1 MAIGSDETIDI
12 AIRARYDGIK
22 QSIDELKRLGNQLTA
37 IDKQLRSGLNSDALN
52 KQFAET
58 AKQFDKV
65 AKAVKTG
72 SSDSSKSIATVTA
85 QVQRLNAEMSKAQQS
100 KGVGFVGA
108 KTDQRGFKQYQQSME
123 AVGTPVMGGA
133 KNIGMLV
140 RNMRN
145 LNTSLGDTSKAGILT
160 KASFDAVAKGGSVAF
175 MSPLTKSEQ
184 LSVKLKSLRANIE
197 GLTQSMQSMAKDR
210 QWIGRQMI
218 EGITLPIVGMGTMA
232 VRSFMSVQSELIQL
246 KKVTEFGEGQAS
258 ADKFYDSLVNG
269 TKGIREMSKEFGIG
283 RKSATALFKDVAA
296 LGVDGEQDIKAFA
309 NAVSEI
315 AMVGDVDTDTAM
327 QFFRTMNA
335 IFAGGKTNTEGLAE
349 TRDLMAQ
356 MSAVADETSLQLKD
370 LAAAFPE
377 VAPVMNQMGFSA
389 AGVAASLAGMY
400 KRGIPA
406 TEAAHGLKFA
416 LQRLVSPT
424 KDSAEL
430 IDKMGFS
437 FFDASGKIKKADVEI
452 MALAKNLSPE
462 NMSAE
467 ASSKA
472 MGELFGLRQTARM
485 QSFFQDVNIGR
496 KELEAFTA
504 GTLKAADMTSDYA
517 RGLVAAGFGVKGAV
531 GPINRYNKALEEIK
545 KDPTT
550 GLKRLK
556 AAFDDFKVQLGA
568 TIAPALLQVGEQLTK
583 LLDAFTNLP
592 AGMQMAVVGAAGFLA
607 VLGPIRYMSAQ
618 ATHAISSMAQMAVKV
633 LPKMAELSTGAAAMM
648 TSAGRRDYAM
658 LGTRNVDLLSR
669 KDARRLK
676 YGFPTAGEKAAK
688 AAKVAGASALGPET
702 AATGTLTSAKEA
714 LTAAST
720 QVAAAE
726 SAEIAAHHANTAAM
740 TTQAIATNKGAA
752 FDSKL
757 LRWRNLN
764 TGAIISQTEALKIM
778 TLQQQAAHFTAP
790 LRPGYTPPVVKPMSQ
805 AAIGANMA
813 SQYDAIIKKAQAAA
827 IAQRQQQAFADL
839 ATKAQVLNAQR
850 IASLPPPPVYKT
862 PLIAGDSAGKT
873 SAIFKSLWTSVNT
886 TFFKPVGN
894 AAVKA
899 KNQIVAMGTAIQA
912 SSAGQAVAGGFAAT
926 AGAFT
931 KGRKGKLGSDV
942 AGMAAASNL
951 GPVGKAFGGL
961 GKIFGKF
968 TGALAIGT
976 GPIGKV
982 LTLLLRFN
990 KITLILSVVA
1000 GAIAFVVMMFKGM
1013 KTNWEAV
1020 MAKIQPGIDAIKAA
1034 FGRLKE
1040 TFAGV
1045 FEKMMGI
1052 FGQLGSGAE
1061 KGAGAAS
1068 AFEGIGGIIGA
1079 VFEGIASAIDFVG
1092 TVIQF
1097 IWPFFEK
1104 TAYIVKNTVGFI
1116 AALFKGEWVKAF
1128 MFALAVVYE
1137 WVRPVLV
1144 AFDIVVKGVAQ
1155 ALSSLLGL
1163 VSKIPF
1169 VGNSLKGAAK
1179 AVEAFSDTGIVGML
1193 DDKLRTGLGGVFGPG
1208 TTGPA
1213 KKEAKKAGGEIGDTL
1228 GEAINS
1234 GAGDAADGESW
1245 VKKWTDKV
1253 VSVLEKELDKIRK
1266 SAVDALEKTHEAA
1279 LKVYDDRIKAIDDQ
1293 EKAEEK
1299 LFKTEEYLA
1308 RKRDLLAKRNLDNQN
1323 YQKERA
1329 LAIYEGRYN
1338 DARMLDI
1345 QERVNKE
1352 AYAKD
1357 LTDIE
1362 NSRAKDLLK
1371 ETRDNLKDL
1380 INLEKDAAKERF
1392 DIQKKILEA
1401 YLDEILKM
1409 TPLTVGEMQSAMDRI
1424 NQVLS
1429 NVGAAWPEYARGAMD
1444 VFAEVFKNSN
1454 DEIVNEFRKSGEDA
1468 VLNWVAG
1475 FVSADALAAIK
1486 AQLSKNGGGASGPGG
1501 GPSASE
1507 MTPELEAFLAS
1518 LPSKSSQA
1526 TPEELAAF
1534 VGTGQGFG
1542 TSEPGAT
1549 GIAPAAVAAKGSV
1562 EAAMIDLQKG
1572 LRNGIEVL
1580 YDKDVWAEAS
1590 KKVGEL
1596 VAASMGVATTQ
1607 VDPANKTAT
1616 LRPVGNPNEDKV
1628 KQAEEQRKQN
1638 DEANAAYKE
1647 ARAEI
1652 DKTTKTLK
1660 GYGKTWSDVI
1670 VNSTTNWPKI
1680 FSKSVDKVEIY
1691 QDALKQNWV
1700 NVNGKLTNTW
1710 GETGEIIQTE
1720 HGQMIKYMNAGQV
1733 KYEAVS
1739 VKTYTTAKEVFEE
1752 MISQGIKPG
1761 TEAAKVY
1768 EQKINDLGGAV
1779 AVIDG
1784 KSIFIP
1790 IRLDDWA
1797 FWSSIN
1803 NINKFLNTL
1812 ALKNR
1817 IIAMANLNP
1826 YGGGVIIKDSPYGG
1840 FTSQAAGGG
1849 PVMYFA
1855 PGSTDL
1861 SQGRQLATGGLVKA
1875 QKDGIIANIGEGG
1888 FDEFVIT
1895 TDPKYR
1901 ASNLGYLSAAA
1912 SKLGVKM
1919 ASGYA
1924 VKMASGG
1931 AYGMASGGMVTS
1943 SGSGSE
1949 YASGMGG
1956 DVYIN
1961 VDTFIGEEEWFA
1973 SMASKY
1979 NMKTVPRQRKI
1990 EGQQKRVVSSYNDR
2004 YRLR

>member
-1 MAIGSDETIDI
+1 MAVGSDETIDI
-12 AIRARYDGIK
+12 AIRARYEGINK
-22 QSIDELKRLGNQLTA
+22 AIDELKRLGSQLTA

-58 AKQFDKV
+58 ARQFDKV

-85 QVQRLNAEMSKAQQS
+85 QFQRLNAEMKKAQDS
-100 KGVGFVGA
+100 KGVGFIGA
-108 KTDQRGFKQYQQSME
+108 KTDAAGFKQYQKGME
-123 AVGTPVMGGA
+123 TVGTPVMGGA

-145 LNTSLGDTSKAGILT
+145 LNASLGDTSKAGILT

-184 LSVKLKSLRANIE
+184 LSVKLKSLRANVE

-232 VRSFMSVQSELIQL
+232 VRSFMSVQSEMIQL
-246 KKVTEFGEGQAS
+246 KKVTEFGEGKAS
-258 ADKFYDSLVNG
+258 ADAFYDSLVNG
-269 TKGIREMSKEFGIG
+269 TQGIREMSREFGIG

-296 LGVDGEQDIKAFA
+296 LGVDGEQDIKAFS

-315 AMVGDVDTDTAM
+315 ALVGDVDTSTAM

-335 IFAGGKTNTEGLAE
+335 IFAGGKTNAQGLAE

-356 MSAVADETSLQLKD
+356 MSAVADETSLQLGD
-370 LAAAFPE
+370 LAQAFPE
-377 VAPVMNQMGFSA
+377 VAPVMAQMGFSA

-424 KDSAEL
+424 KDAGEL
-430 IDKMGFS
+430 INKMGFT
-437 FFDASGKIKKADVEI
+437 FFDASGNIKKADIEI
-452 MALAKNLSPE
+452 MAMAKNLE
-462 NMSAE
+462 EGMSAE
-467 ASSKA
+467 GASKA
-472 MGELFGLRQTARM
+472 LGELFGLRQSARM
-485 QSFFQDVNIGR
+485 KSYFQDVNIGR

-592 AGMQMAVVGAAGFLA
+592 AGMQIAIVGAAGFLA

-618 ATHAISSMAQMAVKV
+618 ATHAISSMGQVAVKV
-633 LPKMAELSTGAAAMM
+633 LPKMAQMSVEASAMM
-648 TSAGRRDYAM
+648 AAAGRRDFAM
-658 LGTRNVDLLSR
+658 VGTRAVDLLSR

-676 YGFPTAGEKAAK
+676 YGLPTMGEK

-764 TGAIISQTEALKIM
+764 TGAIISQTEALKMM
-778 TLQQQAAHFTAP
+778 TIQQKAAHFTAP

-873 SAIFKSLWTSVNT
+873 RDIFKSLWTSANT
-886 TFFKPVGN
+886 TFFTPIGN
-894 AAVKA
+894 AASKA
-899 KNQIVAMGTAIQA
+899 KNQIVAMGTAIKA
-912 SSAGQAVAGGFAAT
+912 SSAGQAVSGGFAAT

-951 GPVGKAFGGL
+951 GPVGKMFGGL

-968 TGALAIGT
+968 TGVLSIGT
-976 GPIGKV
+976 GPIGKI
-982 LTLLLRFN
+982 LTLFLRFN
-990 KITLILSVVA
+990 KVTLILSAVA
-1000 GAIAFVVMMFKGM
+1000 GIIAFVVMMFKGM

-1020 MAKIQPGIDAIKAA
+1020 MAKIKPGIDAIKTA
-1034 FGRLKE
+1034 FEKLKE

-1045 FEKMMGI
+1045 FEKMTGI
-1052 FGQLGSGAE
+1052 FGQLGTGAE
-1061 KGAGAAS
+1061 EGKGAAS
-1068 AFEGIGGIIGA
+1068 AFEGIGGIIGK
-1079 VFEGIASAIDFVG
+1079 VFEGVAAAIGFVG
-1092 TVIQF
+1092 TVINF
-1097 IWPFFEK
+1097 IMPYFE
-1104 TAYIVKNTVGFI
+1104 TIAYIVKNTVGFI
-1116 AALFKGEWVKAF
+1116 SSLFQGEWKQAF
-1128 MFALAVVYE
+1128 MFFVAIVYE
-1137 WVRPVLV
+1137 AIRPIGL
-1144 AFDIVVKGVAQ
+1144 AFDVMLKAIAQ
-1155 ALSSLLGL
+1155 GISSALGFIKKIINNLKDIPGLG
-1163 VSKIPF
+1163 F
-1169 VGNSLKGAAK
+1169 LKGWAKSIGEAQK
-1179 AVEAFSDTGIVGML
+1179 AVEGFSDTGVIGML
-1193 DDKLRTGLGGVFGPG
+1193 DEKLRGGLGGVFGPG

-1213 KKEAKKAGGEIGDTL
+1213 KKQAEKAGGDIGNTL
-1228 GEAINS
+1228 GEAINT
-1234 GAGDAADGESW
+1234 GAGDSADGESW
-1245 VKKWTDKV
+1245 VKKWIEKV
-1253 VSVLEKELDKIRK
+1253 VSQIDKQLEKIRK
-1266 SAVDALEKTHEAA
+1266 SATDALEKAHEAA
-1279 LKVYDDRIKAIDDQ
+1279 LKVYDDRIKAIEDQ

-1299 LFKTEEYLA
+1299 LYRTEEYLA
-1308 RKRDLLAKRNLDNQN
+1308 NKRNLLAKRNIDNQN
-1323 YQKERA
+1323 YQKEKA

-1338 DARMLDI
+1338 DARMLDLK
-1345 QERVNKE
+1345 ERADKQSYSDE
-1352 AYAKD
+1352 
-1357 LTDIE
+1357 LTGIE
-1362 NSRAKDLLK
+1362 NSRSKDLLK
-1371 ETRDNLKDL
+1371 EARDGLKE
-1380 INLEKDAAKERF
+1380 IITAEKEAAKTRF
-1392 DIQKKILEA
+1392 DIQKQSFED
-1401 YLDEILKM
+1401 YLDLLFEMTPVTVQQFQTMMDQINEVLQQNGATWPGYAETAMSRMGEALRKANKDVINEFNRSENNPLLQWVAAFAEPEVVRILKE
-1409 TPLTVGEMQSAMDRI
+1409 G
-1424 NQVLS
+1424 
-1429 NVGAAWPEYARGAMD
+1429 
-1444 VFAEVFKNSN
+1444 
-1454 DEIVNEFRKSGEDA
+1454 
-1468 VLNWVAG
+1468 
-1475 FVSADALAAIK
+1475 
-1486 AQLSKNGGGASGPGG
+1486 LSKATGGGGGFDGSGGGAT
-1501 GPSASE
+1501 AK
-1507 MTPELEAFLAS
+1507 TPEQELQDFLAS

-1526 TPEELAAF
+1526 TPEELAAW
-1534 VGTGQGFG
+1534 VGTGQGMG
-1542 TSEPGAT
+1542 NSERSTSPSFDEVRRNTTDALSPLDQA
-1549 GIAPAAVAAKGSV
+1549 IALLKQGVDITDTSKYLFAK
-1562 EAAMIDLQKG
+1562 
-1572 LRNGIEVL
+1572 EVI
-1580 YDKDVWAEAS
+1580 
-1590 KKVGEL
+1590 
-1596 VAASMGVATTQ
+1596 
-1607 VDPANKTAT
+1607 
-1616 LRPVGNPNEDKV
+1616 
-1628 KQAEEQRKQN
+1628 
-1638 DEANAAYKE
+1638 DEAKKRIKESNESKPQGSEQGGNENKLTTSGEAPVVETGLAYKE

-1652 DKTTKTLK
+1652 DKTTAKLK
-1660 GYGKTWSDVI
+1660 EYGKNWSNVV
-1670 VNSTTNWPKI
+1670 VNNTTNWPKI

-1761 TEAAKVY
+1761 TEAARVY
-1768 EQKINDLGGAV
+1768 EEKINDLGGAV

-1797 FWSSIN
+1797 FWSSADRVS
-1803 NINKFLNTL
+1803 KFLNSL

-1817 IIAMANLNP
+1817 IIASVGLSGA
-1826 YGGGVIIKDSPYGG
+1826 GITVKDTPDGG
-1840 FTSQAAGGG
+1840 FTTQYAGG
-1849 PVMYFA
+1849 PVLYYA

-1861 SQGRQLATGGLVKA
+1861 SQGRRLATGGLVKA

-1888 FDEFVIT
+1888 FDEYVIT

-1901 ASNLGYLSAAA
+1901 ASNLGFLSAAA

-1919 ASGYA
+1919 ASGA
-1924 VKMASGG
+1924 AIKA
-1931 AYGMASGGMVTS
+1931 ASGGMFTMGGS
-1943 SGSGSE
+1943 SGSSSE
-1949 YASGMGG
+1949 YAAGMGG

>member
-1 MAIGSDETIDI
+1 MPVGSDETIEI

-22 QSIDELKRLGNQLTA
+22 NSIDELKKLGAQLTA

-65 AKAVKTG
+65 AQVVKTG
-72 SSDSSKSIATVTA
+72 SADSSRSIATVTS
-85 QVQRLNAEMSKAQQS
+85 QVQQLNAEMKKAQQS

-108 KTDQRGFKQYQQSME
+108 KTDPAGFKQYQESMKNI
-123 AVGTPVMGGA
+123 GTPAMGGA

-145 LNTSLGDTSKAGILT
+145 LNSSLGDTTKAGILT
-160 KASFDAVAKGGSVAF
+160 KASFDAVSKGGSIAF

-184 LSVKLKSLRANIE
+184 LNVKLKSLRANIE
-197 GLTQSMQSMAKDR
+197 GLTQSMQSMAKDK

-218 EGITLPIVGMGTMA
+218 EGITLPIVGLGTMA
-232 VRSFMSVQSELIQL
+232 VRSFMSVQSEMIQL
-246 KKVTEFGEGQAS
+246 KKVTEFGEGKES

-269 TKGIREMSKEFGIG
+269 AKGIREMSREFGIG
-283 RKSATALFKDVAA
+283 RKSATSLFKDVAA

-309 NAVSEI
+309 NAVSEV

-496 KELEAFTA
+496 KELEAYTA
-504 GTLKAADMTSDYA
+504 GTMKAADMTSDYA

-568 TIAPALLQVGEQLTK
+568 SIAPALLQFGEQLTK

-592 AGMQMAVVGAAGFLA
+592 AGIQMAVIGAAGFLA
-607 VLGPIRYMSAQ
+607 VLGPVRYMSAQ
-618 ATHAISSMAQMAVKV
+618 ATHAISSMGQMAVKV
-633 LPKMAELSTGAAAMM
+633 LPKMAQMSTEAAAMM
-648 TSAGRRDYAM
+648 TSIGRRDFAM

-669 KDARRLK
+669 KDTRRLK
-676 YGFPTAGEKAAK
+676 YGLPIAGEKAAK
-688 AAKVAGASALGPET
+688 AAKVAGVSALAPET

-714 LTAAST
+714 LTAASVK
-720 QVAAAE
+720 VAAAE
-726 SAEIAAHHANTAAM
+726 TAEVAAHNSNTAAM
-740 TTQAIATNKGAA
+740 GAQAVAMNKGVKWDQRMAGGRGSWV
-752 FDSKL
+752 D
-757 LRWRNLN
+757 LN
-764 TGAIISQTEALKIM
+764 TKKTIGYTRALELM
-778 TLQQQAAHFTAP
+778 TQQQKAAHFTAP
-790 LRPGYTPPVVKPMSQ
+790 LRPGYTPPVAKPMSK
-805 AAIGANMA
+805 AAIGASMT
-813 SQYDAIIKKAQAAA
+813 SQYDDIIKKAKAASA
-827 IAQRQQQAFADL
+827 AQKQQQAFSNLTTTVQA
-839 ATKAQVLNAQR
+839 LNAKKT
-850 IASLPPPPVYKT
+850 ATATSSAAMGFGSLTGGVG
-862 PLIAGDSAGKT
+862 AQ
-873 SAIFKSLWTSVNT
+873 FKSLGTSANN
-886 TFFKPVGN
+886 TFFKP
-894 AAVKA
+894 
-899 KNQIVAMGTAIQA
+899 IGTAAAKTKKQLVDMAKAAKISAVGQGA
-912 SSAGQAVAGGFAAT
+912 SSLMGGT
-926 AGAFT
+926 IGAFG
-931 KGRKGKLGSDV
+931 KGRKGELAAGAATALPLGK
-942 AGMAAASNL
+942 
-951 GPVGKAFGGL
+951 VGKTFGGL
-961 GKIFGKF
+961 GKIFGVF
-968 TGALAIGT
+968 TGKLNIVKGPLGT
-976 GPIGKV
+976 IISLFLK
-982 LTLLLRFN
+982 FN
-990 KITLILSVVA
+990 KITLILTVVA
-1000 GAIAFVVMMFKGM
+1000 GAIAFIVMMFKGM

-1052 FGQLGSGAE
+1052 FGQLGTGAE
-1061 KGAGAAS
+1061 EGKGAAS
-1068 AFEGIGGIIGA
+1068 AFEGIGGIIGT

-1092 TVIQF
+1092 TVIEF
-1097 IWPFFEK
+1097 IWPFFER
-1104 TAYIVKNTVGFI
+1104 TAYIVKNTIGFI
-1116 AALFKGEWVKAF
+1116 AALFKGQWKQAF

-1137 WVRPVLV
+1137 WVRPVLI

-1213 KKEAKKAGGEIGDTL
+1213 KTEAKKAGGDIGDTL
-1228 GEAINS
+1228 GEAIND

-1245 VKKWTDKV
+1245 VKKWTETV
-1253 VSVLEKELDKIRK
+1253 VSEIDKQLEKLKK
-1266 SAVDALEKTHEAA
+1266 SATDALEKAHEAA
-1279 LKVYDDRIKAIDDQ
+1279 LKVYDERIKAIEDQ
-1293 EKAEEK
+1293 EKAEER
-1299 LFKTEEYLA
+1299 LFRTEEYLA
-1308 RKRDLLAKRNLDNQN
+1308 KKRDLLAKRNLDNQN
-1323 YQKERA
+1323 YQKDRA

-1338 DARMLDI
+1338 DARMLDL
-1345 QERVNKE
+1345 QEQVNKKSYSDE
-1352 AYAKD
+1352 
-1357 LTDIE
+1357 LTSIE
-1362 NSRAKDLLK
+1362 DSRSKDLLK
-1371 ETRDNLKDL
+1371 EVRDGLKEQ
-1380 INLEKDAAKERF
+1380 INAEKEAAKARF
-1392 DIQKKILEA
+1392 DIQKQSFEDYLEEL
-1401 YLDEILKM
+1401 YKM
-1409 TPLTVGEMQSAMDRI
+1409 TPVTVGQFQSMMDQINGVLQQSGANWPGYAETAMDRMRVALSDANKKII
-1424 NQVLS
+1424 NEFNRTENNPLLQWV
-1429 NVGAAWPEYARGAMD
+1429 AA
-1444 VFAEVFKNSN
+1444 FAEPEVVRILK
-1454 DEIVNEFRKSGEDA
+1454 EG
-1468 VLNWVAG
+1468 
-1475 FVSADALAAIK
+1475 
-1486 AQLSKNGGGASGPGG
+1486 LSKATGGSTNGSTGGAQTLTK
-1501 GPSASE
+1501 E
-1507 MTPELEAFLAS
+1507 EADFLAS

-1526 TPEELAAF
+1526 TPEELAAW
-1534 VGTGQGFG
+1534 VGTGQGLG

-1549 GIAPAAVAAKGSV
+1549 GAAPAAVAAKGSV

-1596 VAASMGVATTQ
+1596 VAASMGVATVQLDPSNKQ
-1607 VDPANKTAT
+1607 VT
-1616 LRPVGNPNEDKV
+1616 LRSGSVNPNEDKV
-1628 KQAEEQRKQN
+1628 KQDQEQKKQN
-1638 DEANAAYKE
+1638 DKANASYKE

-1652 DKTTKTLK
+1652 DKTTKELK
-1660 GYGKTWSDVI
+1660 KYGKTWSDVV
-1670 VNSTTNWPKI
+1670 VNNTTNWPKI
-1680 FSKSVDKVEIY
+1680 FSKSVDKIEIY

-1700 NVNGKLTNTW
+1700 EVNGKLTNTF

-1739 VKTYTTAKEVFEE
+1739 VKTYTTAKEVFEQ

-1855 PGSTDL
+1855 PGATDL
-1861 SQGRQLATGGLVKA
+1861 SQGVRLATGGLVKA

-1919 ASGYA
+1919 ASGA
-1924 VKMASGG
+1924 AIKA
-1931 AYGMASGGMVTS
+1931 ASGGMFTS
-1943 SGSGSE
+1943 TGASGSSAE

>member
-1 MAIGSDETIDI
+1 MALGSDETIDI

-22 QSIDELKRLGNQLTA
+22 QSIDQLKRLGNQLTA

-58 AKQFDKV
+58 ARQFDKV

-108 KTDQRGFKQYQQSME
+108 KADPRGFKQYQQSME

-145 LNTSLGDTSKAGILT
+145 LNTSLVDTSKAGILT
-160 KASFDAVAKGGSVAF
+160 KASFDAVDKGGSVAF

-184 LSVKLKSLRANIE
+184 LNVKLKTLRANIE

-218 EGITLPIVGMGTMA
+218 EGITLPIVGMGTLA
-232 VRSFMSVQSELIQL
+232 VRSFMAVQSEMIQL
-246 KKVTEFGEGQAS
+246 KKVTEFGETKEN
-258 ADKFYDSLVNG
+258 ADAFYDSLVNG
-269 TKGIREMSKEFGIG
+269 TQGIREMSREFGIG
-283 RKSATALFKDVAA
+283 RKAATALFKDVAA
-296 LGVDGEQDIKAFA
+296 LGVDGEQDIKAFS

-315 AMVGDVDTDTAM
+315 ALVGDVDTSTAM
-327 QFFRTMNA
+327 HFFRTMNA
-335 IFAGGKTNTEGLAE
+335 IFAGGKTNAEGLAE

-356 MSAVADETSLQLKD
+356 MSAVADETSLQLGD
-370 LAAAFPE
+370 LAQAFPE
-377 VAPVMNQMGFSA
+377 VAPVMSQMGFSA
-389 AGVAASLAGMY
+389 AGVASSLAGMF

-424 KDSAEL
+424 KDAGEL
-430 IDKMGFS
+430 INKMGFT

-517 RGLVAAGFGVKGAV
+517 RGLAAAGFGVKGAV

-556 AAFDDFKVQLGA
+556 AAFDDFKIQLGA

-592 AGMQMAVVGAAGFLA
+592 AGMQIAIVGAAGFLA

-618 ATHAISSMAQMAVKV
+618 ATHAISSMGQVAVKV
-633 LPKMAELSTGAAAMM
+633 LPKMAQMSAEASVMMAA
-648 TSAGRRDYAM
+648 AGRRDFAM
-658 LGTRNVDLLSR
+658 VGTRAVDLLSR
-669 KDARRLK
+669 KDARRLR
-676 YGFPTAGEKAAK
+676 YGLPTMGEKAAK
-688 AAKVAGASALGPET
+688 LSGAFALGPET

-752 FDSKL
+752 FDAKT

-764 TGAIISQTEALKIM
+764 TGAIVSQTEALKMM
-778 TLQQQAAHFTAP
+778 TLQQKAAHFAAP
-790 LRPGYTPPVVKPMSQ
+790 LRPGYTPPVVKPMSK
-805 AAIGANMA
+805 AAIGTNMA

-850 IASLPPPPVYKT
+850 IASLPPPPVYKK

-873 SAIFKSLWTSVNT
+873 RDIFKSLWTSVNT
-886 TFFKPVGN
+886 TFFKPVGE

-912 SSAGQAVAGGFAAT
+912 SAAGQTAAGGFAAT

-931 KGRKGKLGSDV
+931 KGRKGNLGSDV
-942 AGMAAASNL
+942 AGMAAMGKL
-951 GPVGKAFGGL
+951 GPVGKTFGNL
-961 GKIFGKF
+961 GIMFGKF
-968 TGALAIGT
+968 TGAISIAE
-976 GPIGKV
+976 GPLGKL
-982 LTLLLRFN
+982 LTLFLRFN
-990 KITLILSVVA
+990 KVTLILTVVA
-1000 GAIAFVVMMFKGM
+1000 GVIASVVMMFKGM

-1061 KGAGAAS
+1061 EGKGAAS

-1092 TVIQF
+1092 TVIEF
-1097 IWPFFEK
+1097 IWPFFER
-1104 TAYIVKNTVGFI
+1104 TAYIVKNVVGFI
-1116 AALFKGEWVKAF
+1116 ASLFKGEWKQAF
-1128 MFALAVVYE
+1128 MFALATVYE

-1155 ALSSLLGL
+1155 AISTILDLM
-1163 VSKIPF
+1163 SKIPL
-1169 VGNSLKGAAK
+1169 VGDSVKGAAK
-1179 AVEAFSDTGIVGML
+1179 AVEEFSDTGIVGFL
-1193 DDKLRTGLGGVFGPG
+1193 DDKLRTGLGGIFGPG

-1213 KKEAKKAGGEIGDTL
+1213 EAAAEEAGGDIGNTL

-1245 VKKWTDKV
+1245 LKKWIDKV

-1279 LKVYDDRIKAIDDQ
+1279 LKVYDDRIKAIEDQ

-1299 LFKTEEYLA
+1299 LYKTEEYLA
-1308 RKRDLLAKRNLDNQN
+1308 KKRDLLAKRNLDNQN

-1338 DARMLDI
+1338 DARMLDL
-1345 QERVNKE
+1345 KE
-1352 AYAKD
+1352 QADKRSYSD
-1357 LTDIE
+1357 SLGDIE
-1362 NSRAKDLLK
+1362 DSRAKDLLK

-1380 INLEKDAAKERF
+1380 INLEKDSAKKRF

-1401 YLDEILKM
+1401 YLDQILEM

-1429 NVGAAWPEYARGAMD
+1429 NVGAAWPEYAQGAMG
-1444 VFAEVFKNSN
+1444 VFAEVFRKSN
-1454 DEIVNEFRKSGEDA
+1454 LEIVDEFRKSGEDA

-1486 AQLSKNGGGASGPGG
+1486 AQLSKNKGGGGGATTPGAPSVAAG
-1501 GPSASE
+1501 GA
-1507 MTPELEAFLAS
+1507 MTPELADFLAGLS
-1518 LPSKSSQA
+1518 PSNINNTVKDAAQRA
-1526 TPEELAAF
+1526 LDETAAAAAAAF
-1534 VGTGQGFG
+1534 GGAEYTPVEVNLGDYGNNVGKFLENT
-1542 TSEPGAT
+1542 TSEYFQLADGEIIDKNEAMTRQISGGALN
-1549 GIAPAAVAAKGSV
+1549 I
-1562 EAAMIDLQKG
+1562 
-1572 LRNGIEVL
+1572 
-1580 YDKDVWAEAS
+1580 
-1590 KKVGEL
+1590 
-1596 VAASMGVATTQ
+1596 VATTTKSLHTMYTKHGDGYRKMLSIMQ
-1607 VDPANKTAT
+1607 ASRKGFDASVLGSAAYTTQKVIRYQDKNGENWIEVNGVMRSESGKTAT
-1616 LRPVGNPNEDKV
+1616 AIKNSSGQITAVMTADAKRVEIANTTTFVGARSLMQEMIDKGL
-1628 KQAEEQRKQN
+1628 KPGQAETQLYIDKIN
-1638 DEANAAYKE
+1638 GMGFAIDWLNGKPIVVKIDMNTEAFWRNAALVSAY
-1647 ARAEI
+1647 
-1652 DKTTKTLK
+1652 TKSFE
-1660 GYGKTWSDVI
+1660 GRDSIAAQYGPQGSQV
-1670 VNSTTNWPKI
+1670 
-1680 FSKSVDKVEIY
+1680 FEF
-1691 QDALKQNWV
+1691 A
-1700 NVNGKLTNTW
+1700 G
-1710 GETGEIIQTE
+1710 G
-1720 HGQMIKYMNAGQV
+1720 MFIKYADGTVVPLASGGMVDASSG
-1733 KYEAVS
+1733 S
-1739 VKTYTTAKEVFEE
+1739 VK
-1752 MISQGIKPG
+1752 
-1761 TEAAKVY
+1761 
-1768 EQKINDLGGAV
+1768 
-1779 AVIDG
+1779 
-1784 KSIFIP
+1784 
-1790 IRLDDWA
+1790 
-1797 FWSSIN
+1797 
-1803 NINKFLNTL
+1803 KF
-1812 ALKNR
+1812 A
-1817 IIAMANLNP
+1817 
-1826 YGGGVIIKDSPYGG
+1826 D
-1840 FTSQAAGGG
+1840 
-1849 PVMYFA
+1849 
-1855 PGSTDL
+1855 
-1861 SQGRQLATGGLVKA
+1861 GGLVKN
-1875 QKDGIIANIGEGG
+1875 QKNGILANIGEGG
-1888 FDEFVIT
+1888 FDEYVIT

-1919 ASGYA
+1919 ASGA
-1924 VKMASGG
+1924 AIKA
-1931 AYGMASGGMVTS
+1931 ASGGMFTGGGA
-1943 SGSGSE
+1943 SGSSAE
-1949 YASGMGG
+1949 YAAGMGG

-1961 VDTFIGEEEWFA
+1961 VDTFIGEEQWFA
-1973 SMASKY
+1973 EMANKY

>member
-1 MAIGSDETIDI
+1 MAVGSDETIDI

-58 AKQFDKV
+58 ARQFDKV
-65 AKAVKTG
+65 AQSVKRG

-100 KGVGFVGA
+100 KGVGFIGA
-108 KTDQRGFKQYQQSME
+108 KTDPAGLKRYQQSME

-232 VRSFMSVQSELIQL
+232 VRSFMSVQSEMIQL
-246 KKVTEFGEGQAS
+246 KKVTEFGEGTAS
-258 ADKFYDSLVNG
+258 ADAFYDSLVNG
-269 TKGIREMSKEFGIG
+269 TQGIREMSREFGIG

-296 LGVDGEQDIKAFA
+296 LGVDGEQDIKAFS

-315 AMVGDVDTDTAM
+315 ALVGDVDTSTAM

-335 IFAGGKTNTEGLAE
+335 IFAGGKTNAQGLAE

-356 MSAVADETSLQLKD
+356 MSAVADETSLQLGD
-370 LAAAFPE
+370 LAQAFPE
-377 VAPVMNQMGFSA
+377 VAPVMAQMGFSA

-424 KDSAEL
+424 KDAGEL
-430 IDKMGFS
+430 INKMGFT
-437 FFDASGKIKKADVEI
+437 FFDASGNIKKADIEI
-452 MALAKNLSPE
+452 MAMAKNLE
-462 NMSAE
+462 EGMSAE
-467 ASSKA
+467 NASKA
-472 MGELFGLRQTARM
+472 LGELFGLRQSARM
-485 QSFFQDVNIGR
+485 KSYFQDVNIGR

-550 GLKRLK
+550 GLKRLR

-592 AGMQMAVVGAAGFLA
+592 AGMQMAIVGAAGFLA

-618 ATHAISSMAQMAVKV
+618 ATHAISSMGQVAVKV
-633 LPKMAELSTGAAAMM
+633 LPKMAQMSVEASAMM
-648 TSAGRRDYAM
+648 AAAGRRDFAM
-658 LGTRNVDLLSR
+658 VGTRAVDLLSR

-676 YGFPTAGEKAAK
+676 YGLPTIGEKAAK
-688 AAKVAGASALGPET
+688 ISGASALGPET
-702 AATGTLTSAKEA
+702 AATGTLTGAKQA
-714 LTAAST
+714 LTTASA
-720 QVAAAE
+720 QVLAAE
-726 SAEIAAHHANTAAM
+726 TAEIAAHNANTAAM
-740 TTQAIATNKGAA
+740 TAQAVVTNKGVA
-752 FDSKL
+752 FDHKV

-764 TGAIISQTEALKIM
+764 TGAIISQTEALKMM
-778 TLQQQAAHFTAP
+778 TAAQLAQYNVANRVNAGQNIKNVKNALAP
-790 LRPGYTPPVVKPMSQ
+790 MTR
-805 AAIGANMA
+805 
-813 SQYDAIIKKAQAAA
+813 AAA
-827 IAQRQQQAFADL
+827 PTAAAGASAGQVAMVKAIRAREAARLAQ
-839 ATKAQVLNAQR
+839 
-850 IASLPPPPVYKT
+850 LPPPPVMKT
-862 PLIAGDSAGKT
+862 PLIAGDVAGKT
-873 SAIFKSLWTSVNT
+873 SDIFKSLWTSANT
-886 TFFKPVGN
+886 TFFTPIGN
-894 AAVKA
+894 AAKKA
-899 KNQIVAMGTAIQA
+899 KVQIIAMARA
-912 SSAGQAVAGGFAAT
+912 AKMSSVGQGVIGGFGAT
-926 AGAFT
+926 VGAFT
-931 KGRKGKLGSDV
+931 AGRKGKLGSDV
-942 AGMAAASNL
+942 AGMAAASKL
-951 GPVGKAFGGL
+951 GPVGKTFAGL

-968 TGALAIGT
+968 TGALSIGT

-990 KITLILSVVA
+990 KITIILSVVA

-1061 KGAGAAS
+1061 EGKGAAS
-1068 AFEGIGGIIGA
+1068 AFEGIGGIIGT
-1079 VFEGIASAIDFVG
+1079 VFNAIASAIDFVG

-1116 AALFKGEWVKAF
+1116 SSLFKGEWKQAF

-1179 AVEAFSDTGIVGML
+1179 AVEAFSDSGIVGML

-1213 KKEAKKAGGEIGDTL
+1213 KRAAEKAGGQIGDTL
-1228 GEAINS
+1228 GEAIND
-1234 GAGDAADGESW
+1234 GAGDSADGESW
-1245 VKKWTDKV
+1245 VKSWIAKV
-1253 VSVLEKELDKIRK
+1253 VSQIDKQLEKIKK
-1266 SAVDALEKTHEAA
+1266 SATDALEKAHETA
-1279 LKVYDDRIKAIDDQ
+1279 LKVYDDRIKAIENQ

-1299 LFKTEEYLA
+1299 LYRTEEYLSN
-1308 RKRDLLAKRNLDNQN
+1308 KRNLLAKRNIDKQN
-1323 YQKERA
+1323 YQNERSTA
-1329 LAIYEGRYN
+1329 LYEGRYN
-1338 DARMLDI
+1338 DVRMLDL
-1345 QERVNKE
+1345 KE
-1352 AYAKD
+1352 QADKQSY
-1357 LTDIE
+1357 TDELGSIE
-1362 NSRAKDLLK
+1362 DSRSKDLLK
-1371 ETRDNLKDL
+1371 ETRDILKEQ
-1380 INLEKDAAKERF
+1380 IAAEKEAAKERF
-1392 DIQKKILEA
+1392 DIQSQSFED
-1401 YLDEILKM
+1401 YLD
-1409 TPLTVGEMQSAMDRI
+1409 
-1424 NQVLS
+1424 VL
-1429 NVGAAWPEYARGAMD
+1429 A
-1444 VFAEVFKNSN
+1444 
-1454 DEIVNEFRKSGEDA
+1454 
-1468 VLNWVAG
+1468 
-1475 FVSADALAAIK
+1475 
-1486 AQLSKNGGGASGPGG
+1486 
-1501 GPSASE
+1501 E
-1507 MTPELEAFLAS
+1507 MTPVTVEQFQTMMDQINTVLQENGATWPGYAETAMSRMGDALRKANKDVINEFNRSENNPLLQWVAAFAEPEVVRILKEGLSKASGGGSSVTGGGGEAPKTPEQEVADFLAS

-1526 TPEELAAF
+1526 TPEQLAAW
-1534 VGTGQGFG
+1534 VGSGQGLG
-1542 TSEPGAT
+1542 TSESGARAPSFDEVRRNT
-1549 GIAPAAVAAKGSV
+1549 TDALSPLDQAIALLRQGVDITDTSKYLFAKEIIE
-1562 EAAMIDLQKG
+1562 EAKKRIKESMPQNTDQGGNENKLVTAG
-1572 LRNGIEVL
+1572 
-1580 YDKDVWAEAS
+1580 EAP
-1590 KKVGEL
+1590 V
-1596 VAASMGVATTQ
+1596 VQTGVAYESSAKKTREEI
-1607 VDPANKTAT
+1607 NKT
-1616 LRPVGNPNEDKV
+1616 
-1628 KQAEEQRKQN
+1628 
-1638 DEANAAYKE
+1638 
-1647 ARAEI
+1647 
-1652 DKTTKTLK
+1652 TTTLK
-1660 GYGKTWSDVI
+1660 KYGETWSTVI
-1670 VNSTTNWPKI
+1670 TDNTNNWPKI
-1680 FSKSVDKVEIY
+1680 FGKTADKVEFL
-1691 QDALKQNWV
+1691 QDEMGFNWV
-1700 NVNGKLTNTW
+1700 EVNGEMRD
-1710 GETGEIIQTE
+1710 GMGRTGKIVENE
-1720 HGQMIKYMNAGQV
+1720 HGRFIETMVNGQ
-1733 KYEAVS
+1733 KHLEQIS
-1739 VKTYTTAKEVFEE
+1739 TKTYTTAGEVFQA
-1752 MISQGIKPG
+1752 MIDNNIKPG
-1761 TEAAKVY
+1761 SAEAQIYVD
-1768 EQKINDLGGAV
+1768 KINALGGAV
-1779 AVIDG
+1779 AIVNG
-1784 KSIFIP
+1784 TPIFIP
-1790 IRLDDWA
+1790 IKLDDWS
-1797 FWSSIN
+1797 FWTSIDRV
-1803 NINKFLNTL
+1803 NKYLNTL

-1817 IIAMANLNP
+1817 IIASVGLSGA
-1826 YGGGVIIKDSPYGG
+1826 GITVKDTPDGG
-1840 FTSQAAGGG
+1840 FTTQYAGG
-1849 PVMYFA
+1849 PAVYYA
-1855 PGSTDL
+1855 PGATDVN
-1861 SQGRQLATGGLVKA
+1861 QGQQLATGGLVKA

-1888 FDEFVIT
+1888 FDEFVIS

-1919 ASGYA
+1919 ASGA
-1924 VKMASGG
+1924 AIKA
-1931 AYGMASGGMVTS
+1931 ASGGMFTS
-1943 SGSGSE
+1943 RGASGSSTE

>member
-1 MAIGSDETIDI
+1 MAVGSDETIDI

-58 AKQFDKV
+58 ARQFDKV

-100 KGVGFVGA
+100 KGVGFIGA
-108 KTDQRGFKQYQQSME
+108 KTDPAGLKKYQQSME

-145 LNTSLGDTSKAGILT
+145 LNASLGDTSKAGILT

-184 LSVKLKSLRANIE
+184 LNVKLKSLRANIE

-232 VRSFMSVQSELIQL
+232 VRSFMSVQSEMIQL
-246 KKVTEFGEGQAS
+246 KKVTEFGEGKES
-258 ADKFYDSLVNG
+258 ADQFYDSLVNG
-269 TKGIREMSKEFGIG
+269 AQGIREMSREFGIG

-296 LGVDGEQDIKAFA
+296 LGVDGEQDIKAFS

-315 AMVGDVDTDTAM
+315 ALVGDVDTSTAM

-335 IFAGGKTNTEGLAE
+335 IFAGGKTNAQGLAE

-356 MSAVADETSLQLKD
+356 MSAVADETSLQLGD
-370 LAAAFPE
+370 LAQAFPE
-377 VAPVMNQMGFSA
+377 VAPVMAQMGFSA

-424 KDSAEL
+424 KDAGEL
-430 IDKMGFS
+430 INKMGFT
-437 FFDASGKIKKADVEI
+437 FFDASGNIKKADIEI
-452 MALAKNLSPE
+452 MAMAKNLE
-462 NMSAE
+462 EGMSAE
-467 ASSKA
+467 GASKA
-472 MGELFGLRQTARM
+472 LGELFGLRQSARM
-485 QSFFQDVNIGR
+485 KSYFQDVNIGR

-592 AGMQMAVVGAAGFLA
+592 AGMQIAIVGAAGFLA

-618 ATHAISSMAQMAVKV
+618 ATHAISSMGQVAVKV
-633 LPKMAELSTGAAAMM
+633 LPKMAQMSTEAAAMM
-648 TSAGRRDYAM
+648 TSIGRRDFAM

-676 YGFPTAGEKAAK
+676 YGLPIAGEKAAK
-688 AAKVAGASALGPET
+688 LSGASALGPET

-726 SAEIAAHHANTAAM
+726 TAEIAAHHANTAAM

-752 FDSKL
+752 FDSKI

-764 TGAIISQTEALKIM
+764 TGAIISQTEALKMM
-778 TLQQQAAHFTAP
+778 TLQQQAAHFSAP
-790 LRPGYTPPVVKPMSQ
+790 LKTGYTPPVVKPMSK
-805 AAIGANMA
+805 AAITASMT
-813 SQYDAIIKKAQAAA
+813 SQYDDIIKKAQAAT

-850 IASLPPPPVYKT
+850 IANLPPPPVYKT

-873 SAIFKSLWTSVNT
+873 RDIFKSLWVSANT
-886 TFFKPVGN
+886 TFFKPIGD

-899 KNQIVAMGTAIQA
+899 KNQIVAMGTAIKA
-912 SSAGQAVAGGFAAT
+912 SSAGQAVSGGFAAT

-942 AGMAAASNL
+942 VGMAAASNL
-951 GPVGKAFGGL
+951 GPVGKMFGGL

-968 TGALAIGT
+968 TGALSIGT
-976 GPIGKV
+976 GPIGKL
-982 LTLLLRFN
+982 LTLFLRFN
-990 KITLILSVVA
+990 KVTLILSAVA
-1000 GAIAFVVMMFKGM
+1000 GIIAFVVMMFKGM

-1034 FGRLKE
+1034 FERLKE

-1061 KGAGAAS
+1061 EGAGAAS
-1068 AFEGIGGIIGA
+1068 AFEGIGGIIGT

-1092 TVIQF
+1092 TVIEF
-1097 IWPFFEK
+1097 IWPFFER

-1116 AALFKGEWVKAF
+1116 AALFKGEWSQAF
-1128 MFALAVVYE
+1128 MFALATVYE
-1137 WVRPVLV
+1137 WVRPIIV
-1144 AFDIVVKGVAQ
+1144 AFDIVVKAVAQ
-1155 ALSSLLGL
+1155 AISTILGL
-1163 VSKIPF
+1163 MSKIPL
-1169 VGNSLKGAAK
+1169 VGNSVKGAAK
-1179 AVEAFSDTGIVGML
+1179 AVEEFSDKGLVPIL

-1213 KKEAKKAGGEIGDTL
+1213 KKEAKKAGGDVGNTL

-1234 GAGDAADGESW
+1234 GAGGAADGESW

-1266 SAVDALEKTHEAA
+1266 SAVDALQKTHEAA
-1279 LKVYDDRIKAIDDQ
+1279 LKVYDDRIKAIEDQ

-1299 LFKTEEYLA
+1299 LFKTEEYLSK
-1308 RKRDLLAKRNLDNQN
+1308 KRDLLAKRNLDNQN
-1323 YQKERA
+1323 YQKEKA

-1345 QERVNKE
+1345 KE
-1352 AYAKD
+1352 QSDKKSYSD
-1357 LTDIE
+1357 SLVEIE
-1362 NSRAKDLLK
+1362 DSRAKDLLK
-1371 ETRDNLKDL
+1371 ESRDSLREI
-1380 INLEKDAAKERF
+1380 INIEKDAAKERF
-1392 DIQKKILEA
+1392 DLQKEALEA
-1401 YLDEILKM
+1401 YLDQILEM
-1409 TPLTVGEMQSAMDRI
+1409 TPLTVSEMQSAMDRI
-1424 NQVLS
+1424 NQVLG
-1429 NVGAAWPEYARGAMD
+1429 NAGAAWPEYARGAMD
-1444 VFAEVFKNSN
+1444 VFAEVFRKSN
-1454 DEIVNEFRKSGEDA
+1454 AEIVNDFRKSGQDA
-1468 VLNWVAG
+1468 VLDWVAG
-1475 FVSADALAAIK
+1475 FVSTDALAAIK
-1486 AQLSKNGGGASGPGG
+1486 AELSKNGGGGG
-1501 GPSASE
+1501 GGAGDGGGGGDGAGTDGTAAPASADAGMSFE
-1507 MTPELEAFLAS
+1507 DQQKKYKNAKTTFDPNFHKDKKEALAFGTDAFKREANANDTRDVS
-1518 LPSKSSQA
+1518 ASSQA
-1526 TPEELAAF
+1526 EQNL
-1534 VGTGQGFG
+1534 
-1542 TSEPGAT
+1542 
-1549 GIAPAAVAAKGSV
+1549 
-1562 EAAMIDLQKG
+1562 IDLIKEQIQRGDKRNEG
-1572 LRNGIEVL
+1572 LEEYRKAMGQLKADAYTTYHTLSEEEMKTHKQTMTNVQEKIVAQGAQVL
-1580 YDKDVWAEAS
+1580 SENRVIS
-1590 KKVGEL
+1590 
-1596 VAASMGVATTQ
+1596 SIR
-1607 VDPANKTAT
+1607 KTA
-1616 LRPVGNPNEDKV
+1616 
-1628 KQAEEQRKQN
+1628 
-1638 DEANAAYKE
+1638 DE
-1647 ARAEI
+1647 
-1652 DKTTKTLK
+1652 
-1660 GYGKTWSDVI
+1660 V
-1670 VNSTTNWPKI
+1670 KI
-1680 FSKSVDKVEIY
+1680 FTDKSGVMYNQVGDRMVDSYGRSFQIVKDEHGKMTGDLI
-1691 QDALKQNWV
+1691 DN
-1700 NVNGKLTNTW
+1700 NGK
-1710 GETGEIIQTE
+1710 IIKINE
-1720 HGQMIKYMNAGQV
+1720 
-1733 KYEAVS
+1733 
-1739 VKTYTTAKEVFEE
+1739 KTFTTAQSLLQE
-1752 MISQGIKPG
+1752 MQDKGIKPG
-1761 TEAAKVY
+1761 TAAAADYVK
-1768 EQKINDLGGAV
+1768 KINDLGYAV
-1779 AVIDG
+1779 YQLPDGKTIVIDADTSKLHDAINRVNNFFKINSSNGGYVGMDGIETLAQAYAASTYRGQIKTTPFGTYRMEADGSYTHVESG
-1784 KSIFIP
+1784 KTG
-1790 IRLDDWA
+1790 IRLA
-1797 FWSSIN
+1797 S
-1803 NINKFLNTL
+1803 
-1812 ALKNR
+1812 
-1817 IIAMANLNP
+1817 
-1826 YGGGVIIKDSPYGG
+1826 
-1840 FTSQAAGGG
+1840 
-1849 PVMYFA
+1849 
-1855 PGSTDL
+1855 
-1861 SQGRQLATGGLVKA
+1861 GGLVKA
-1875 QKDGIIANIGEGG
+1875 QKDGIIANIGEAG
-1888 FDEFVIT
+1888 FDEYVIT

-1919 ASGYA
+1919 ASGA
-1924 VKMASGG
+1924 AIKA
-1931 AYGMASGGMVTS
+1931 ASGGMFTS
-1943 SGSGSE
+1943 TGASGSSAE
-1949 YASGMGG
+1949 YATGMGG

>member
-1 MAIGSDETIDI
+1 MPIGSDETIDI

-22 QSIDELKRLGNQLTA
+22 QSIDELKRLGSQLTA

-58 AKQFDKV
+58 ARQFDKV
-65 AKAVKTG
+65 AKAVRTG

-108 KTDQRGFKQYQQSME
+108 KADPRGFKQYQQSME

-232 VRSFMSVQSELIQL
+232 VRSFMSVQSEMIQL
-246 KKVTEFGEGQAS
+246 KKVTEFGEGKAS
-258 ADKFYDSLVNG
+258 ADAFYDSLVNG
-269 TKGIREMSKEFGIG
+269 TQGIREMSREFGIG

-296 LGVDGEQDIKAFA
+296 LGVDGEQDIKAFS

-315 AMVGDVDTDTAM
+315 ALVGDVDTSTAM

-335 IFAGGKTNTEGLAE
+335 IFAGGKTNAEGLAE

-356 MSAVADETSLQLKD
+356 MSAVADETSLQLGD
-370 LAAAFPE
+370 LAQAFPE
-377 VAPVMNQMGFSA
+377 VAPVMAQMGFSA

-424 KDSAEL
+424 KDAGEL
-430 IDKMGFS
+430 INKMGFT
-437 FFDASGKIKKADVEI
+437 FFDASGNIKKADIEI
-452 MALAKNLSPE
+452 MAMAKNLE
-462 NMSAE
+462 EGMSAE
-467 ASSKA
+467 GASKA
-472 MGELFGLRQTARM
+472 LGELFGLRQSARM
-485 QSFFQDVNIGR
+485 KSYFQDVNIGR

-504 GTLKAADMTSDYA
+504 GTLQAADMTSDYA

-592 AGMQMAVVGAAGFLA
+592 AGMQIAIVGAAGFLA

-618 ATHAISSMAQMAVKV
+618 ATHAISSMGQVAVKV
-633 LPKMAELSTGAAAMM
+633 LPKMAQMSVEASAMM
-648 TSAGRRDYAM
+648 AAAGRRDFAM
-658 LGTRNVDLLSR
+658 VGTRAVDLLSR

-676 YGFPTAGEKAAK
+676 YGLPTMGEKAAK
-688 AAKVAGASALGPET
+688 LSGASALGPET
-702 AATGTLTSAKEA
+702 AATGTLTGAKQA
-714 LTAAST
+714 LTAASA
-720 QVAAAE
+720 QVLAAE
-726 SAEIAAHHANTAAM
+726 TAEIAAHNANTAAM
-740 TTQAIATNKGAA
+740 TAQAVVTNKGVA
-752 FDSKL
+752 FDPKV

-764 TGAIISQTEALKIM
+764 TGAIISQTEALKMM
-778 TLQQQAAHFTAP
+778 TAAQLAQYNVANRVNAGQNIKNVKNALAP
-790 LRPGYTPPVVKPMSQ
+790 MTG
-805 AAIGANMA
+805 
-813 SQYDAIIKKAQAAA
+813 AAA
-827 IAQRQQQAFADL
+827 PTAVAGASAGQIAMVKAIRAREAARL
-839 ATKAQVLNAQR
+839 AQ
-850 IASLPPPPVYKT
+850 LPPPPVIKT
-862 PLIAGDSAGKT
+862 PLISGDAAGKT
-873 SAIFKSLWTSVNT
+873 KDIFKSLWVSANT
-886 TFFKPVGN
+886 TFFTPVGN
-894 AAVKA
+894 AAVAA
-899 KNQIVAMGTAIQA
+899 KNKIVAMGVAIQA

-931 KGRKGKLGSDV
+931 KGRKGGLGGDA
-942 AGMAAASNL
+942 AGLAMMASY
-951 GPVGKAFGGL
+951 GKVGKIFGSL
-961 GKIFGKF
+961 GQIFGKF
-968 TGALAIGT
+968 TGVIGIGS
-976 GPIGKV
+976 GPIGKI

-990 KITLILSVVA
+990 KVTLILSAVA

-1020 MAKIQPGIDAIKAA
+1020 MAKIQPGIDAIKAS
-1034 FGRLKE
+1034 FGKLKE
-1040 TFAGV
+1040 VFAGV
-1045 FEKMMGI
+1045 FEKMTGI

-1068 AFEGIGGIIGA
+1068 AFEGIGGIIGK
-1079 VFEGIASAIDFVG
+1079 VFEGIAAAIGFVG
-1092 TVIQF
+1092 TVINF
-1097 IWPFFEK
+1097 IMPYFEMI
-1104 TAYIVKNTVGFI
+1104 AYVVKNTVGFI
-1116 AALFKGEWVKAF
+1116 SSLFQGEWKQAF
-1128 MFALAVVYE
+1128 MFFVAIVYE
-1137 WVRPVLV
+1137 SVRPIGL
-1144 AFDIVVKGVAQ
+1144 AFDVMLKAIAQGVSS
-1155 ALSSLLGL
+1155 ALGFIKKIINNLSDIPGLG
-1163 VSKIPF
+1163 F
-1169 VGNSLKGAAK
+1169 LKGWAKSIGEAQK
-1179 AVEAFSDTGIVGML
+1179 AVEEFSDTGVIGML
-1193 DDKLRTGLGGVFGPG
+1193 DEKLRGGLGGVFGPG

-1213 KKEAKKAGGEIGDTL
+1213 KTEAKKAGGDIGETL
-1228 GEAINS
+1228 GEAINT
-1234 GAGDAADGESW
+1234 GAGDSADGESW
-1245 VKKWTDKV
+1245 VKKWIEKV
-1253 VSVLEKELDKIRK
+1253 VSQIDKQLEKIRK
-1266 SAVDALEKTHEAA
+1266 SATDALEKANEAA
-1279 LKVYDDRIKAIDDQ
+1279 LKVYDDRIKAIEDQ

-1299 LFKTEEYLA
+1299 LYRTEEYLA
-1308 RKRDLLAKRNLDNQN
+1308 NKRNLLAKRNIDRQN
-1323 YQKERA
+1323 YENERA
-1329 LAIYEGRYN
+1329 IAIYEGRYN
-1338 DARMLDI
+1338 DARMLDL
-1345 QERVNKE
+1345 KE
-1352 AYAKD
+1352 QADKQSYSD
-1357 LTDIE
+1357 ELTGIE
-1362 NSRAKDLLK
+1362 DSRSKDLLK
-1371 ETRDNLKDL
+1371 ETRDGLKE
-1380 INLEKDAAKERF
+1380 IITAEKEAAKTKF
-1392 DIQKKILEA
+1392 DIQKQSFED
-1401 YLDEILKM
+1401 YLDLLFEMTPVTVQQFQNMMDQINEVLQQNGATWPGYAETAMSRMGEALRKANKDVINEFNRSENNPLLQWVAAFAEPEVVRILKE
-1409 TPLTVGEMQSAMDRI
+1409 G
-1424 NQVLS
+1424 
-1429 NVGAAWPEYARGAMD
+1429 
-1444 VFAEVFKNSN
+1444 
-1454 DEIVNEFRKSGEDA
+1454 
-1468 VLNWVAG
+1468 
-1475 FVSADALAAIK
+1475 
-1486 AQLSKNGGGASGPGG
+1486 LSKATGGGGGLDGSGGGAT
-1501 GPSASE
+1501 AK
-1507 MTPELEAFLAS
+1507 TPEQELQDFLAS

-1526 TPEELAAF
+1526 TPEELAAW
-1534 VGTGQGFG
+1534 VGTGQGMGNSERSTAPSFDEVRRNTTDALSPLDQAIALLKQG
-1542 TSEPGAT
+1542 VDITDTSKYLFAKEIIDEAKKRIKESNESKPQGSEQGGNENKLT
-1549 GIAPAAVAAKGSV
+1549 TSGEAPAV
-1562 EAAMIDLQKG
+1562 ETG
-1572 LRNGIEVL
+1572 L
-1580 YDKDVWAEAS
+1580 
-1590 KKVGEL
+1590 
-1596 VAASMGVATTQ
+1596 
-1607 VDPANKTAT
+1607 
-1616 LRPVGNPNEDKV
+1616 
-1628 KQAEEQRKQN
+1628 
-1638 DEANAAYKE
+1638 AYKE

-1652 DKTTKTLK
+1652 DKTTAKLK
-1660 GYGKTWSDVI
+1660 EYGRNWSNVV
-1670 VNSTTNWPKI
+1670 VNNTTNWPKI

-1761 TEAAKVY
+1761 TEAARVY
-1768 EQKINDLGGAV
+1768 EEKINDLGGAV

-1797 FWSSIN
+1797 FWSSLE

-1817 IIAMANLNP
+1817 IIAQT
-1826 YGGGVIIKDSPYGG
+1826 GFSGTGVIIKDTPDGG
-1840 FTSQAAGGG
+1840 FTTQAPGGG
-1849 PVMYFA
+1849 PVIYFA
-1855 PGSTDL
+1855 PGTTDVN
-1861 SQGRQLATGGLVKA
+1861 QGRRLATGGLVKA
-1875 QKDGIIANIGEGG
+1875 QKDGILANIGEGG

-1919 ASGYA
+1919 ASGA
-1924 VKMASGG
+1924 AIKA
-1931 AYGMASGGMVTS
+1931 ASGGMFTS
-1943 SGSGSE
+1943 SGAGGSSAE